1 VLQLLKQPNFDY
13 MKRGKLLMG
22 ISALLVLASVVT
34 LFTRGLNLGIEFTGG
49 TELQLKYVATPDV
62 GEIRSALNE
71 AGLTSQVVT
80 TIGDPSQNE
89 IYIRLGASD
98 AAGDQDLTSLVARTL
113 RGTAA
118 VDGLVDLNVAD
129 EATIERLLAVVPDV
143 APADAAAAAAVISD
157 ARKDVAIFASVDD
170 ISGLP
175 GLTPAM
181 LDHIRTSAE
190 FGPLAVRS
198 QSYVGPAIG
207 EELMDKARLAITL
220 SLLMMLIYIWI
231 RFQLQWGFAAVLAL
245 THDTLITL
253 GLFSLFQ
260 KEMSLPVVAAFLT
273 LVGYSVN
280 DTVVVFDR
288 IRENLHTRAGSSLA
302 ETVNLSINQTLSRTV
317 ITSVLTWV
325 VVFGLYVYGGAA
337 LNPFAFVLCVGVVVG
352 TYSSIYIASPF
363 LVLWKEFLDRRD
375 ATAKPAA
382 KISRQTRKVPTGSS
396 GRS

>member
-1 VLQLLKQPNFDY
+1 VLQLLKQPNFEY

-22 ISALLVLASVVT
+22 ISAILVLASVVI

-49 TELQLKYVATPDV
+49 TELQIKYVATPDV
-62 GEIRSALNE
+62 GAIRSALKD

-80 TIGDPSQNE
+80 TIGAPEDNE
-89 IYIRLGASD
+89 VYIRLGATD
-98 AAGDQDLTSLVARTL
+98 TGGEGDLTTLVARTL

-118 VDGLVDLNVAD
+118 SDGLVDLNVAD
-129 EATIERLLAVVPDV
+129 EATVERLLAAATDVV
-143 APADAAAAAAVISD
+143 ASDAAAAAEVISE
-157 ARKDVAIFASVDD
+157 ARKELAIFSSIDD
-170 ISGLP
+170 IASLP
-175 GLTPAM
+175 GVTPAM
-181 LDHIRTSAE
+181 VDHIRTSAE

-207 EELMDKARLAITL
+207 KELMDKARLAITL
-220 SLLMMLIYIWI
+220 SLMMMLIYIWI

-260 KEMSLPVVAAFLT
+260 YELSLPVVAAFLT

-288 IRENLHTRAGSSLA
+288 IRENLRSRAGASL
-302 ETVNLSINQTLSRTV
+302 EQTVNHSINQTLSRTV
-317 ITSVLTWV
+317 ITSLLTGV
-325 VVFGLYVYGGAA
+325 VVFGLFVFGGAA
-337 LNPFAFVLCVGVVVG
+337 LNAFAFVLCVGVVVG

-363 LVLWKEFLDRRD
+363 LVLWKEFLDRRG

-382 KISRQTRKVPTGSS
+382 KISRQARKVPTGSS